1 MARNVIQIVN
11 LHFNDTD
18 NLENMIEI
26 ENYIENIKTKFP
38 KIDSLQP
45 WEIINNLEDIL
56 LEHLKA
62 LDSDYIIKNNIAI
75 HKTATIEQGV
85 IFKGTIIISQNC
97 FIGANA
103 YLRGPI
109 FMSNSVKVGPG
120 SEIKQ
125 SILFDNS
132 AIAHFN
138 YIGNSII
145 GQNINFEAGSICANH
160 FNERQDKRIFIKHNN
175 QIIDT
180 KTEKFGSLVGDNSK
194 IGANAV
200 LSPGTILEKNSIV
213 KRLELIEQIK

>member
-1 MARNVIQIVN
+1 
-11 LHFNDTD
+11 
-18 NLENMIEI
+18 MIDI
-26 ENYIENIKTKFP
+26 ENYIDNIKSKFSE
-38 KIDSLQP
+38 IHNLRP
-45 WEIINNLEDIL
+45 WAIIENLENTLSQYI
-56 LEHLKA
+56 KT
-62 LDSDYIIKNNIAI
+62 LDSDFKIENNIAI

-85 IFKGTIIISQNC
+85 ILKGTIIISENC

-109 FMSNSVKVGPG
+109 FLSNSVKVGPS

-125 SILFDNS
+125 SIIFANS

-145 GQNINFEAGSICANH
+145 GQNVNFEAGSICANH
-160 FNERQDKRIFIKHNN
+160 YNERQDKRIFVKHNN
-175 QIIDT
+175 QLIDT
-180 KTEKFGSLVGDNSK
+180 NTEKFGSLIGDNSK

-213 KRLELIEQIK
+213 KRLELIEQTK

>member
-1 MARNVIQIVN
+1 
-11 LHFNDTD
+11 
-18 NLENMIEI
+18 MIDI

-38 KIDSLQP
+38 QIDNLQP
-45 WEIINNLEDIL
+45 WDIIDNLEDIL
-56 LEHLKA
+56 LQSIKT
-62 LDSDYIIKNNIAI
+62 LDNNYTIENNIAI

-85 IFKGTIIISQNC
+85 ILKGIIIISENC

-109 FMSNSVKVGPG
+109 FLSNSVKVGPS

-125 SILFDNS
+125 SVIFDNS

-145 GQNINFEAGSICANH
+145 GVNINFEAGSICANH
-160 FNERQDKRIFIKHNN
+160 FNEKLDKRIFIKHNN
-175 QIIDT
+175 KIIDT

-213 KRLELIEQIK
+213 KRLELIEQTK